1 MPKPGPLG
9 AEATLGA
16 PANQLGQPFGNRGVA
31 LKAQLPPKSTKK
43 GCLKKELYLR
53 LQILNVG
60 FMSLEKEKWGSRL
73 GLILAMAGNAVGLGN
88 FLRFPVQAVQN
99 GGGAFIIP
107 YLICF
112 LLMGIPLLW
121 IEWAMGRYG
130 GRKGNHSTPFIFDS
144 MGKRAVWKYL
154 GVFGIFTNVAVA
166 CYYCYIESW
175 TLSYMYHSVVGTFAD
190 LSQGESAYFFLKYID
205 AGQSSTGIPYEAV
218 VFFLVCLGLN
228 TYILS
233 TGLSGIEK
241 VAKIG
246 VPMLIL
252 FGLILAIR
260 GLTLG
265 TSGASTAVP
274 DANAWDGINFL
285 WTPQFDSLS
294 NPKVWLAAAG
304 QIFFTLSLGMGT
316 IHCYA
321 SYVESKGDIALNATT
336 SGFTNEFV
344 EVVLGSMIV
353 IPIAAGYLGIDW
365 VLDNAGFGMAFQTMP
380 YLFQQ
385 WGPILAKFAGFFWF
399 GLLFFAGI
407 TSSLAMGTPWIGF
420 LKDEFKVP
428 HKKAALS
435 FGLVVLMF
443 GLPTVLGYVVD
454 YDSNGRISFLSQ
466 PIFDEY
472 DYWAGTV
479 GLVFF
484 ALAEAILF
492 AWIFGLKKGWEEIN
506 LGSDM
511 WIPSVFKVVILYV
524 TPLMLLAVFTGAL
537 LTPPTTSVLHISAG
551 SEQKAMAVGSQLQKE
566 GFEEV
571 AVKGGM
577 VSGAL
582 PKSEFKARF
591 KTRAEIKSWVQG
603 QIPDLSKEAYRV
615 EETQDWAQEFS
626 NLFSGKGWN
635 LDNSSLI
642 KKAVNASENQEIE
655 VLEAQ
660 LKQSEAFKQPL
671 ESEKLKREI
680 ALKREHALLLNVG
693 RALLLILFAGI
704 AFLVYLAHVKR
715 KKIRE

>member
-1 MPKPGPLG
+1 MGSMIVIPIAAGYLG
-9 AEATLGA
+9 IDWVLDNAG
-16 PANQLGQPFGNRGVA
+16 FG
-31 LKAQLPPKSTKK
+31 
-43 GCLKKELYLR
+43 
-53 LQILNVG
+53 
-60 FMSLEKEKWGSRL
+60 
-73 GLILAMAGNAVGLGN
+73 MA
-88 FLRFPVQAVQN
+88 FQTM
-99 GGGAFIIP
+99 P

-144 MGKRAVWKYL
+144 MGKRALWKYI

-175 TLSYMYHSVVGTFAD
+175 TLSYMYHSVVGTFSE
-190 LSQGESAYFFLKYID
+190 LSQSETAYFFLKYID

-218 VFFLVCLGLN
+218 VFFMLCLGLN

-246 VPMLIL
+246 VPLLIV
-252 FGLILAIR
+252 FGLMLAFR

-265 TSGASTAVP
+265 TSGASEAVP

-285 WTPQFDSLS
+285 WTPQFDSLA

-435 FGLVVLMF
+435 FGLVVMMF

-454 YDSNGRISFLSQ
+454 YESDGTIVFLTQ
-466 PIFDEY
+466 PILDEY

-484 ALAEAILF
+484 ALAESILF
-492 AWIFGLKKGWEEIN
+492 AWIFGVKKGWEEIN

-511 WIPSVFKVVILYV
+511 WIPGIFKAVIQYV
-524 TPLMLLAVFTGAL
+524 TRVMLLAVFAGAL
-537 LTPPTTSVLHISAG
+537 LTPPSTSALHISAG
-551 SEQKAMAVGSQLQKE
+551 SEQKARVIVNQFQKE
-566 GFEEV
+566 GFGEIKM
-571 AVKGGM
+571 KGAM
-577 VSGAL
+577 VSGTM

-591 KTRAEIKSWVQG
+591 KTRGDIKLWMQG
-603 QIPDLSKEAYRV
+603 LIPDLNAESYRL
-615 EETQDWAQEFS
+615 EETQDWGQEFS
-626 NLFSGKGWN
+626 NLFQGKGWK
-635 LDNSSLI
+635 LDDNSLI
-642 KKAVNASENQEIE
+642 KKAVNASENVEIE
-655 VLEAQ
+655 FLEAR
-660 LKQSEAFKQPL
+660 LKQSEAAKQL
-671 ESEKLKREI
+671 LVSEKLKREI

-693 RALLLILFAGI
+693 RALLLILFGGI
-704 AFLVYLAHVKR
+704 AFLVYLAYVKR
-715 KKIRE
+715 KKIKE